1 MRRVRGSPP
10 AAGHDAQ
17 DFISFVVSTL
27 SLYKKHIIP
36 ITDVPHAQPRP
47 DEPPTP
53 GPSAPSV
60 KPYIVVGSTRS
71 LRHADDRLGAVL
83 DGRASPRVA
92 RPLPLQGR
100 GLLLRLLVVLVA
112 IAGLVLPVLLH
123 EAL

>member
-17 DFISFVVSTL
+17 VTRFYIFRL
-27 SLYKKHIIP
+27 SHYKKHIIP